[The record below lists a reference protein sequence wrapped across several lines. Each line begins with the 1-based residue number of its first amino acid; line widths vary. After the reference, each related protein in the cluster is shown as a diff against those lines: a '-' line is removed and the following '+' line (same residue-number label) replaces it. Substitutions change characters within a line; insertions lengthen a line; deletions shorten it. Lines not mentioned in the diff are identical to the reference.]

1 MANPTTPDTQTPEA
15 KTDPKPSDAKIQD
28 LQKDTVDPGQQ
39 LTTNQGLRLTDD
51 QNSLKAG
58 VRGPTLLEDFH
69 FREKITHFDHERI
82 PERVV
87 HARGVAAHG
96 YFEAYGTAGTYG
108 PASAIT
114 KASLFATKGKRT
126 PVFQRFSTVAGSR
139 GSADTPR
146 DVRGFAIK
154 FYTDDGVW
162 DLVGNNI
169 PIFFIQDAIKFP
181 DLIHAVKPEPHN
193 EIPQAASAHDTFYD
207 FISLT
212 PESTHMLMWAM
223 SDRTL
228 PRSLATME
236 GFGIHTFRFVNAK
249 GESRFVKFHFKPA
262 KGSHS
267 LVWDE
272 SQKIMGKD
280 ADFHRRDLWE
290 AIERGDHPTWEM
302 GVQVIEEKDEHKFDF
317 DLLDPTKIIPEEQ
330 VPITPLGKLVLDRNT
345 DNYFAETEQVA
356 FHPGHVVP
364 GVDFS
369 NDPLL
374 QGRLFSYLDTQLKR
388 VGPNFAQLPINRPT
402 CPVHNNQRDGES
414 QQAVHKGRVAYFP
427 NSLAKGCPM
436 HSPDAVNAFSSY
448 AEKMDGAKV
457 RQRSP
462 SFGDHFSQATL
473 FWNSMAPWERDHI
486 VDAFSFELN
495 MVETKAIKE
504 RYLNEVL
511 VNVAAELAQRVSAK
525 IGIPVTGKPT
535 AKPHDRKSPAL
546 SLANQPGGAKGRKVA
561 VLVAD
566 GVDAKQVADLK
577 AALAAEGALMHV
589 IAKQAGAVK
598 AADGSA
604 VAVDK
609 PIANAA
615 SVLYDAVFVPGGAG
629 VSAALVGNGM
639 AVHFV
644 AEAFAHYKPI
654 GAFGEGTG
662 LLAKA
667 QVAPAGAGDPLVVVG
682 GPGGT
687 DPAATAKAF
696 VAAVAKHRNYDRKVD
711 GVPA

>member
-1 MANPTTPDTQTPEA
+1 MADA
-15 KTDPKPSDAKIQD
+15 PKPDEKTKD
-28 LQKDTVDPGQQ
+28 LQKDTVDPGQH

-96 YFEAYGTAGTYG
+96 YFEAYGTAGAYG
-108 PASAIT
+108 PADAIT
-114 KASLFATKGKRT
+114 KASLFAAKGKRT
-126 PVFQRFSTVAGSR
+126 PVFARFSTVAGSR

-146 DVRGFAIK
+146 DVRGFAVK
-154 FYTDDGVW
+154 FYTDEGVW
-162 DLVGNNI
+162 DMVGNNI
-169 PIFFIQDAIKFP
+169 PVFFIQDAIKFP

-193 EIPQAASAHDTFYD
+193 EIPQAQSAHDTFYD
-207 FISLT
+207 FVGLT
-212 PESTHMLMWAM
+212 PESAHMLMWVM

-228 PRSLATME
+228 PRSLSLMQ

-249 GESRFVKFHFKPA
+249 GESRFVKLHFKPA
-262 KGSHS
+262 KGVHS

-272 SQKIMGKD
+272 SQKIAGKD
-280 ADFHRRDLWE
+280 PDFHRRDLWA
-290 AIERGDHPTWEM
+290 AIERGDYPEWEL
-302 GVQVIEEKDEHKFDF
+302 GVQVVEEKDEHKFDF
-317 DLLDPTKIIPEEQ
+317 DLLDATKIIPEEL
-330 VPITPLGKLVLDRNT
+330 VPVTPLGKLVLDRNP

-364 GVDFS
+364 GIDFS

-402 CPVHNNQRDGES
+402 CPVRNNQRDGES
-414 QQAVHKGRVAYFP
+414 QQTIPKGRVAYFP
-427 NSLAKGCPM
+427 NALANGCPM
-436 HSPDAVNAFSSY
+436 HSPDGAKAFASY
-448 AEKMDGAKV
+448 PEKMEGTKV
-457 RQRSP
+457 RQRSE

-473 FWNSMAPWERDHI
+473 FWNSMASWEKDHI

-495 MVETKAIKE
+495 MVETMAVKA
-504 RYLNEVL
+504 RFVNDVLLNI
-511 VNVAAELAQRVSAK
+511 AQELAERVSAK
-525 IGIPVTGKPT
+525 TAIPITAKAT
-535 AKPHDRKSPAL
+535 AKPHDKASPAL
-546 SLANQPGGAKGRKVA
+546 SLAKQPGGAKGRKVA
-561 VLVAD
+561 VLVAP
-566 GVDAKQVADLK
+566 GVDAKQVAALK
-577 AALAAEGALMHV
+577 AALAAEGAIAEV
-589 IAKQAGAVK
+589 IAKMAGGVK
-598 AADGSA
+598 AADGST

-609 PIANAA
+609 PLANAA
-615 SVLYDAVFVPGGAG
+615 SVLYDAVFVPGGTG
-629 VSAALVGNGM
+629 MSAALVADGM

-654 GAFGEGTG
+654 GAYAEGTG

-667 QVAPAGAGDPLVVVG
+667 QVAPAGAADPLVVVG
-682 GPGGT
+682 GPGST
-687 DPAATAKAF
+687 DAAATAKAF